1 VICTRLLLVRLLF
14 LLRGGLFIL
23 GVHVLFAQLAL
34 VERDLARQTVAGLA
48 HLAVEDV
55 AVVFG
60 EESA

>member
-1 VICTRLLLVRLLF
+1 VTVARSPLVPPAWLPVDSGRSRT
-14 LLRGGLFIL
+14 LRT
-23 GVHVLFAQLAL
+23 AAL
-34 VERDLARQTVAGLA
+34 VKRDLAQQTVAGLA